1 MDAFW
6 RGSSSATP
14 RVRGRGA
21 LRMHALAVSIALSW
35 MMSAREVVASK
46 ARGGLNDFHR
56 KSMTVLQEANVPF
69 LIGGAYVV
77 EVYAGVTR
85 RSKDF
90 DLYVPPHHVDAA
102 IDALARAGYKTEKTF
117 PHWLAKAGCGRDYID
132 LIFRAGNGLCEVDDS
147 WFERAHDGGLL
158 GLHVRLCAPE
168 EMIWMKAYIME
179 RERFDGADIAHLLES
194 CAERI
199 DWPHLVH
206 RFGPDWRVLLSH
218 LVLFGYIYPSERDK
232 IPAAVMDDLVAR
244 LRSEVPAGGP
254 DRVCRGTL
262 LSRKQYLLDIK
273 ERGFRDARLEQR
285 VHMDSKDITHWTK
298 AIAKEEK
305 ARRAEGL

>member
-6 RGSSSATP
+6 RGSSSATT
-14 RVRGRGA
+14 RMRGRGA
-21 LRMHALAVSIALSW
+21 SCMHALAVSIVLRW
-35 MMSAREVVASK
+35 MMTAKRMVDTTGRESPS
-46 ARGGLNDFHR
+46 DFHCR
-56 KSMTVLQEANVPF
+56 SMMMLQEANVPF

-90 DLYVPPHHVDAA
+90 DLYIRPHHVDAA
-102 IDALARAGYKTEKTF
+102 IDALARAGYTTQKTF
-117 PHWLAKAGCGRDYID
+117 PHWLAKAGHGRDYID

-147 WFERAHDGGLL
+147 WSERAHDDELL
-158 GLHVRLCAPE
+158 GLHVKLCAPE

-179 RERFDGADIAHLLES
+179 RERFDGADIAHILQS

-218 LVLFGYIYPSERDK
+218 LVLFGYIYPSERHK
-232 IPAAVMDDLVAR
+232 VPAAVIDDLIGR
-244 LRSEVPAGGP
+244 LRKEPQATES

-262 LSRKQYLLDIK
+262 LSRKQYLLDIE

-285 VHMDSKDITHWTK
+285 VQMDSRDIRHWTR

>member
-1 MDAFW
+1 
-6 RGSSSATP
+6 
-14 RVRGRGA
+14 
-21 LRMHALAVSIALSW
+21 
-35 MMSAREVVASK
+35 MM
-46 ARGGLNDFHR
+46 
-56 KSMTVLQEANVPF
+56 LQEANVPF

-90 DLYVPPHHVDAA
+90 DLYIRPHHVDAA
-102 IDALARAGYKTEKTF
+102 IDALARAGYTTQKTF
-117 PHWLAKAGCGRDYID
+117 PHWLAKAGHGRDYID

-147 WFERAHDGGLL
+147 WFERAHDDELL
-158 GLHVRLCAPE
+158 GLHVKLCAPE

-179 RERFDGADIAHLLES
+179 RERFDGADIAHILQS

-218 LVLFGYIYPSERDK
+218 LVLFGYIYPSERHK
-232 IPAAVMDDLVAR
+232 VPAAVIDDLIGR
-244 LRSEVPAGGP
+244 LRKEPQATES

-262 LSRKQYLLDIK
+262 LSRKQYLLDIE
-273 ERGFRDARLEQR
+273 ERGFRDVRLEQR
-285 VHMDSKDITHWTK
+285 VQMDSRDIRHWTR